1 MSQDQNSHR
10 TIEKADQKRTK
21 RLVLTVKVAK
31 WWPIYCKSM
40 QLFCWTFGTQPNPL
54 AVERMA
60 RAAVKGITPWS
71 KSFRGLKGRFSR
83 SFSAFKSWG
92 GGSNR

>member
-1 MSQDQNSHR
+1 MPQSQNSHR
-10 TIEKADQKRTK
+10 TIEKADQKRIK
-21 RLVLTVKVAK
+21 PIVLTVKIAK

-40 QLFCWTFGTQPNPL
+40 QLFCWTFGTKPNPL

-60 RAAVKGITPWS
+60 RAALKVTTPRP
-71 KSFRGLKGRFSR
+71 KTFRGFKARFAR
-83 SFSAFKSWG
+83 SFLAFKSWG